1 MQQTFQK
8 RTPVRRML
16 KIIALLVFL
25 TAAGCQGMLNFS
37 PERAAVQE
45 ILSGNSFGMQTQPDS
60 VQVLQ
65 TKELEGTKFVQVAFQ
80 VVDEQGRQQECLFVY
95 ETRKTPVG
103 FVAGSGGG
111 GCGPVSA
118 PDDPP
123 IGVGVGSSGGA
134 GVVYTEADGFVYQP
148 EIVSLEV
155 IWEDGETQ
163 SVDVVNGAYLALRS
177 GRQELSQIK
186 ALDAAG
192 QVVYTHESGPPAPE
206 KQP

>member
-1 MQQTFQK
+1 MQTFQK
-8 RTPVRRML
+8 RTQISRIL
-16 KIIALLVFL
+16 KIIAFMVFL
-25 TAAGCQGMLNFS
+25 TAAGCSGLLNFS

-45 ILSGNSFGMQTQPDS
+45 ILSGNSFGMQAQTDT

-65 TKELEGTKFVQVAFQ
+65 SKALEGTKFVQVAFQ
-80 VVDEQGRQQECLFVY
+80 AVDEQGRQQECLFVY

-111 GCGPVSA
+111 GCGPVNP
-118 PDDPP
+118 PDEAP

-155 IWEDGETQ
+155 IWKDGQTQ
-163 SVDVVNGAYLALRS
+163 TVEVVNGAYLALRS
-177 GRQELSQIK
+177 GRQELNQIK
-186 ALDAAG
+186 ALDADG
-192 QVVYTHESGPPAPE
+192 QVVYTHESGPPAPG